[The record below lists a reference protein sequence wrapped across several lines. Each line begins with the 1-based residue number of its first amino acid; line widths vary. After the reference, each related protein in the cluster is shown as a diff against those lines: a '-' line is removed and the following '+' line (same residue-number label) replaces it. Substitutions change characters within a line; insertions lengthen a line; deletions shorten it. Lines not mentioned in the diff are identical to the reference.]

1 MLHVGCVAEGS
12 WRGGNLVFKHI
23 MVDTIQIHQ
32 TFMLPAAK
40 GVKAIPVDVD
50 GYAVVNND
58 SLQDVLCGIRD
69 SLNQQQ
75 QTVEQLE
82 TKLNEISTY
91 GIGFDDTI
99 SDITIPLIIALF
111 AFAFPFLFTVIT
123 HINNKYG
130 SEHISTMFSSDSHYQ
145 RFMNMTKVCATYLI
159 VAAFSALVFRGICRE
174 VAMIIVNWTSLL
186 MAAAYAYCTYQF
198 VKTCVWY
205 NDTKELLKLITK
217 KYKEDLT
224 GAKKGEEKLERLA
237 SRAKYKFWKSENWKK
252 YYQQALI
259 FRKPFLKF
267 NADIHHVE
275 RLIDLSRY
283 AISHR
288 EDLLFSQILFTMDEL
303 TEIEKKMS
311 GDKMATSF
319 KGIMTASM
327 LRHTKKFYEA
337 VHEHYAL
344 YGNNKEIEERL
355 LNGQLRAL
363 NRSLFPNDSD
373 VVSVMK
379 SVVNAVERGNTT
391 LFDKY
396 IQESLYGYN
405 FIMRLPLVAYIRG
418 FDEEGQKAV
427 DQQEEKEWNELREIH
442 FLTAAYLFSKR
453 HYGIIA
459 PLLTEKTRD
468 RGRLYPTAGPEIL
481 KCYLRCKEK
490 QNKEG
495 EYNYWMTDKLFDQS
509 LDRDMLEKYVAALLT
524 ITNTKAEMSK
534 TILSEGEIGKLKQ
547 EKDLLAMFARQNMN
561 DSDLTRQYPK
571 ILQVDFGQLFDD
583 SVRTIERNANL
594 GDVDDSCNFFVIL
607 GEAFNQLFFGEQP
620 KERKPTIYDI
630 ELDKKAVQNADAM
643 AESVLYRN
651 KPLVEFL
658 GSKAEGKTQ
667 EMKVGVMTCCYD
679 KRLFIEEKIDWFMYF
694 KHIFSE
700 RVTFMIFMAMKE
712 MEHEEVDMDAAE
724 FETYFMNYTHGHPE
738 EYAVI
743 DTDSMFK
750 YMLDM
755 RLNDGHLFGAD
766 CYDTGM
772 TTGRYI
778 SDLPE
783 MAEFEKRMIII
794 RKDDLP
800 VLVAE
805 DGHKAPETSVKE
817 DTDKEKGRAVAWLNV
832 NPHLKLLYNKES
844 QYVMVKQVSIKG

>member
-1 MLHVGCVAEGS
+1 MT
-12 WRGGNLVFKHI
+12 
-23 MVDTIQIHQ
+23 DTIQIHQ
-32 TFMLPAAK
+32 TFMPQATK
-40 GVKAIPVDVD
+40 GVIGTPVDVN
-50 GYAVVNND
+50 GYVVVNND
-58 SLQDVLCGIRD
+58 SLQDALCGIRD
-69 SLNQQQ
+69 TLSQQHQ
-75 QTVEQLE
+75 VVGRLVEELD
-82 TKLNEISTY
+82 KISAY
-91 GIGFDDTI
+91 GMGFDDAI
-99 SDITIPLIIALF
+99 SDVTIPLIIALF

-130 SEHISTMFSSDSHYQ
+130 SEHISTMFRSSTHYQ
-145 RFMNMTKVCATYLI
+145 RFMKVTKANATYLI
-159 VAAFSALVFRGICRE
+159 VVAFVALTFRGVCRE
-174 VAMIIVNWTSLL
+174 LTMTIVNWTSLL
-186 MAAAYAYCTYQF
+186 MAAVYAYCTYHF

-205 NDTKELLKLITK
+205 NDTQELLKLISE

-224 GAKKGEEKLERLA
+224 KAKKGEEKLERLT
-237 SRAKYKFWKSENWKK
+237 SRAKYKFWKSKNWKK

-267 NADIHHVE
+267 NADTHHVE

-303 TEIEKKMS
+303 TEIEKRIT
-311 GDKMATSF
+311 GEKMATSF
-319 KGIMTASM
+319 KGMMGAGM
-327 LRHTKKFYEA
+327 LRHTKTFYEA

-344 YGNNKEIEERL
+344 YGNNKEIEARL
-355 LNGQLRAL
+355 LSGQLRAL
-363 NRSLFPNDSD
+363 NRSLFPNGSD
-373 VVSVMK
+373 IVSIMK

-396 IQESLYGYN
+396 IQESLYGYS
-405 FIMRLPLVAYIRG
+405 FMLRLPQVAYIRG

-427 DQQEEKEWNELREIH
+427 ELQVEKEWNELREIH

-453 HYGIIA
+453 HYFILA

-509 LDRDMLEKYVAALLT
+509 IDHDMLEKYVAAILM
-524 ITNTKAEMSK
+524 ITNTKTEMSK

-547 EKDLLAMFARQNMN
+547 EKDRLAMFAQQNMN

-571 ILQVDFGQLFDD
+571 MLQVDFGQLFD
-583 SVRTIERNANL
+583 VCIKTIEKNVNL
-594 GDVDDSCNFFVIL
+594 GKVDDSRDFFVML
-607 GEAFNQLFFGEQP
+607 EKAFTLLFYGEQP
-620 KERKPTIYDI
+620 KEPKLTIYDVG
-630 ELDKKAVQNADAM
+630 LDKKIVQNADAM
-643 AESVLYRN
+643 ADSALYRN
-651 KPLVEFL
+651 KPLVKFL
-658 GSKAEGKTQ
+658 GRNAEGKTQ
-667 EMKVGVMTCCYD
+667 EMKMGTMTCCYD
-679 KRLFIEEKIDWFMYF
+679 KRLFIEGKIDWFMYF

-700 RVTFMIFMAMKE
+700 RVTFVIFMAMKE
-712 MEHEEVDMDAAE
+712 MAHEEVEMDAAE

-743 DTDSMFK
+743 DTDSMFRHV
-750 YMLDM
+750 LDM
-755 RLNDGHLFGAD
+755 RLNDGRLYGAD

-772 TTGRYI
+772 MTGRYI

-783 MAEFEKRMIII
+783 TAEFEKRMIII

-800 VLVAE
+800 VLVPE
-805 DGHKAPETSVKE
+805 EGHKAPKTSVKE
-817 DTDKEKGRAVAWLNV
+817 DTDKVKGKAAVWLNV
-832 NPHLKLLYNKES
+832 NPHLKLLYSKES
-844 QYVMVKQVSIKG
+844 KFAIVKQVPIKG